1 MTRISTI
8 PLTRA
13 SDFAVNW
20 LKQHLMP
27 QPESVGDSLTWFVGL
42 GTLYADYTT
51 AAFRTPHGAL
61 PYETFM
67 QTLRFTLPVAREG
80 KVGRKLVAFRIR
92 YYVDVL
98 GGMQRYGI

>member
-1 MTRISTI
+1 MTKSSTI

-13 SDFAVNW
+13 TDFAVKW
-20 LKQHLMP
+20 LQEHLLP
-27 QPESVGDSLTWFVGL
+27 QPEGVGDSLTWFVGL

-51 AAFRTPHGAL
+51 AAFRTPHGVL
-61 PYETFM
+61 PYESFM
-67 QTLRFTLPVAREG
+67 QTLRFTFPVVREG
-80 KVGRKLVAFRIR
+80 KISRKLVAFKVR